1 MIPIHEL
8 LEDKTFERYFTTTPH
23 LYPIQ
28 ADGRPVWRVWIKPT
42 QTSPWRK
49 KDVARYSNAVQLV
62 TDRLGDVYDAAVQ
75 CRGRGYEPPVR
86 RVAVTR
92 GGVPQLDADGKRV
105 VKTSVWRPS
114 ADLTQA
120 YGPHDWC
127 FYCRRPVVFAYIR
140 NHHAFRDQPWA
151 VVSSDVV
158 RRCTLCGIPHDFN
171 RRAL

>member
-8 LEDKTFERYFTTTPH
+8 LEDKTFERYFTTVPH

-28 ADGRPVWRVWIKPT
+28 ADGRLVWRVWVKPSP
-42 QTSPWRK
+42 TSPWRK
-49 KDVARYSNAVQLV
+49 KDVARYSNAVELV
-62 TDRLGDVYDAAVQ
+62 TTRLDDIYDAAIQ

-92 GGVPQLDADGKRV
+92 GGVPQLDTDGKRI
-105 VKTSVWRPS
+105 VKRIVWRTP

-127 FYCRRPVVFAYIR
+127 FYCRRPTVFAYIR
-140 NHHAFRDQPWA
+140 NHHAFKGSALEAFP
-151 VVSSDVV
+151 SDTV
-158 RRCTLCGIPHDFN
+158 RRCTLCGVSHDLN
-171 RRAL
+171 RRPL